1 MVYNSQ
7 DIGLMTRYKQF
18 LPRKVEFAR
27 DALVTL
33 IHDRNL
39 QSGDRLPTYTSLRN
53 ELGLGSQTI
62 AGAVGLLCDAGVL
75 EVRDKVG
82 IFVKNPAGGLLAGRT
97 IAVAVRELEG
107 SAYSATLAS
116 FIQRFLNE
124 QNCRCLTFYRRA
136 GAKSERPAIEEF
148 PGLRQTLTE
157 HRCDGVL
164 TLCPFADESLQEI
177 TRLGIPCCFIGDDD
191 QHFIHFGVVIEV
203 KRFLAEAALLL
214 KESGCNRVVQ
224 LAISQQQL
232 AMRSGCGLPG
242 FVGMSYAGGAAI
254 ARELLE
260 LPASQ
265 RPDGVV
271 SDDDTVVSGLLSE
284 LIRRQYPK
292 ISYMPRIATIIHKEL
307 GEHYPSDR
315 MILFE
320 QSISEYANMA
330 VSLLL
335 EQLKCDNVEQKR
347 IVYRFQPVKN

>member
-1 MVYNSQ
+1 
-7 DIGLMTRYKQF
+7 MTRYKQF

-62 AGAVGLLCDAGVL
+62 AGAVGLLCEAGVL

-107 SAYSATLAS
+107 SAYSATLAAY
-116 FIQRFLNE
+116 IQRFLNG
-124 QNCRCLTFYRRA
+124 QNCRCLTFYRRS
-136 GAKSERPAIEEF
+136 GVKSERPGIEEF

-164 TLCPFADESLQEI
+164 TLCPFSDASLNEI
-177 TRLGIPCCFIGDDD
+177 SRLGIPCCFIGDDD

-203 KRFLAEAALLL
+203 KRFLNEAALKL
-214 KESGCNRVVQ
+214 KEQGCSRIVQ
-224 LAISQQQL
+224 LAVSQQQL

-254 ARELLE
+254 AAQILE
-260 LPASQ
+260 MPSSQ

-271 SDDDTVVSGLLSE
+271 SDDDTVVSGFLSE

-292 ISYMPRIATIIHKEL
+292 ISYMPGIATIVHREL
-307 GEHYPSDR
+307 GENYPSDK

-320 QSISEYANMA
+320 QSICEYANMA
-330 VSLLL
+330 VELLL
-335 EQLKCDNVEQKR
+335 EQLRSDNVEQKR
-347 IVYRFQPVKN
+347 IVYRFTPVKN

>member
-1 MVYNSQ
+1 
-7 DIGLMTRYKQF
+7 MTRYKQS

-39 QSGDRLPTYTSLRN
+39 QSGDRLPTYTALRN

-62 AGAVGLLCDAGVL
+62 AGAVGLLCEAGVL

-116 FIQRFLNE
+116 YIQRFLNE

-136 GAKSERPAIEEF
+136 GAGGERPGIEEF
-148 PGLRQTLTE
+148 PGLGQTLNE

-164 TLCPFADESLQEI
+164 TLCPFSDSSLAQI
-177 TRLGIPCCFIGDDD
+177 SRLGIPCCFIGDDD

-203 KRFLAEAALLL
+203 KRFLSDAAELL
-214 KESGCNRVVQ
+214 KKRGCGKIVQ
-224 LAISQQQL
+224 FAISPQQL
-232 AMRSGCGLPG
+232 ALRSGCGLPG

-254 ARELLE
+254 AKKLLA

-265 RPDGVV
+265 RPEGVI
-271 SDDDTVVSGLLSE
+271 SDDDTVVSGFLSE

-292 ISYMPRIATIIHKEL
+292 ISYMPEIATIVHREL
-307 GEHYPSDR
+307 GENYPSDK
-315 MILFE
+315 MLLFE
-320 QSISEYANMA
+320 QSIGEYADMA
-330 VSLLL
+330 VKLLL
-335 EQLKCDNVEQKR
+335 EQLRGQDIEKKR
-347 IVYRFQPVKN
+347 IVYRFKPVQI

>member
-1 MVYNSQ
+1 MP
-7 DIGLMTRYKQF
+7 RYKQF

-39 QSGDRLPTYTSLRN
+39 QSGDRLPTYTALRN

-62 AGAVGLLCDAGVL
+62 AGAVGLLCEAGVL

-107 SAYSATLAS
+107 SAYAATLAS

-124 QNCRCLTFYRRA
+124 QNCRCLTFYRRS
-136 GAKSERPAIEEF
+136 GARNERPDIEEF

-164 TLCPFADESLQEI
+164 TLCPFSDESLEKI

-203 KRFLAEAALLL
+203 KRFLNEAAELLTQN
-214 KESGCNRVVQ
+214 GCTRIVQ

-232 AMRSGCGLPG
+232 ALRSGCGLPG
-242 FVGMSYAGGAAI
+242 FVGMSYGGGAAI
-254 ARELLE
+254 AGTLLAM
-260 LPASQ
+260 PASR
-265 RPDGVV
+265 RPDGII

-292 ISYMPRIATIIHKEL
+292 ITYMPQIATIIHKEL
-307 GEHYPSDR
+307 GENYPSDR

-320 QSISEYANMA
+320 QSISEYVTMA
-330 VSLLL
+330 VELLL
-335 EQLKCDNVEQKR
+335 EQLRSDDVEQKR
-347 IVYRFQPVKN
+347 IVYRFKPVQN

>member
-1 MVYNSQ
+1 
-7 DIGLMTRYKQF
+7 MTRYKQF

-39 QSGDRLPTYTSLRN
+39 QSGDRLPTYTALRN

-62 AGAVGLLCDAGVL
+62 AGAVGLLCEAGVL

-107 SAYSATLAS
+107 SAYAATLAA

-136 GAKSERPAIEEF
+136 GARGERPGIEEF
-148 PGLRQTLTE
+148 PGLGQTLSE

-164 TLCPFADESLQEI
+164 TLCPFSDTSLNQI

-203 KRFLAEAALLL
+203 RRFLNEAAELL
-214 KESGCNRVVQ
+214 KNEGCTKIVQ

-232 AMRSGCGLPG
+232 ALRSGCGLPG
-242 FVGMSYAGGAAI
+242 LVGMSYSGGAAI
-254 ARELLE
+254 AKELLE

-265 RPDGVV
+265 RPDGVI
-271 SDDDTVVSGLLSE
+271 SDDDTVVSGLLAE

-292 ISYMPRIATIIHKEL
+292 ITYMPRIATIIHREL
-307 GEHYPSDR
+307 GEKYPSDR

-320 QSISEYANMA
+320 QSIGEYASMA

-335 EQLKCDNVEQKR
+335 EQLRGEDIEKKR
-347 IVYRFQPVKN
+347 IVYRFKPVKN